1 MRKGCLV
8 VVSGPSGAGKGTICS
23 AFLERASGIAYSVSA
38 TTRSPRRGEVDGRD
52 YYFVDEESFKK
63 MIDGD
68 ELLEW
73 AEVYGNYY
81 GTPLKKI
88 QDKIAEGK
96 DILLEIDTQ
105 GAMQVKKRFPNGV
118 FVFILPPSLAE
129 LQRRIRGRGTEGERD
144 IEKRLAASEGEI
156 KMASDYRY
164 VIVNDKLD
172 DAVSSLSA
180 IVEAEHCRASRNQD
194 IINEIVNN

>member
-88 QDKIAEGK
+88 QEKIAEGK